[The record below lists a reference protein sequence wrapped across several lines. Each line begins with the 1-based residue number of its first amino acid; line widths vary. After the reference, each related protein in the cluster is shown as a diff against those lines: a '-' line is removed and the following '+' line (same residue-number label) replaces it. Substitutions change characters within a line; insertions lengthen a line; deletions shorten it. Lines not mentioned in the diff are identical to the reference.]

1 MIPNDALTNALRSL
15 NFTFERQADRVMIW
29 KKRGSTVRVAV
40 RRHDFHDEQYARIVL
55 SQAGMPPG
63 EIETF
68 IRSVNQGRH

>member
-1 MIPNDALTNALRSL
+1 
-15 NFTFERQADRVMIW
+15 MIW